1 MCEPGGCDDVVKVLG
16 NGEVSEMMDLFQ
28 TTDKK
33 VKQVDDMS
41 IHDLEIELMKWK
53 LDYLQSWMKD
63 EPWNE
68 DLLMAY
74 NTYSDKLWHL

>member
-41 IHDLEIELMKWK
+41 IHDLEIELMK
-53 LDYLQSWMKD
+53 
-63 EPWNE
+63 
-68 DLLMAY
+68 
-74 NTYSDKLWHL
+74 